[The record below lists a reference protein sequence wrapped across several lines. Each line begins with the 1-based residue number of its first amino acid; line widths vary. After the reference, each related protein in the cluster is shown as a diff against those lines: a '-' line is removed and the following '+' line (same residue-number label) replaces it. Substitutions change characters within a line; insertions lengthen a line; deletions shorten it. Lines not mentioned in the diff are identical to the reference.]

1 MTIQLAADDGDFYGL
16 PYDSVSSSNADGN
29 GVTAGETA
37 PTWVGLTD
45 EEIEQFAV
53 DAGIVTWVKRVYDTV
68 DKKFYDLPLGEGMQ
82 GDEICL
88 KQFAHLICAKLR
100 KNNT

>member
-16 PYDSVSSSNADGN
+16 PRDSVSSSNAG
-29 GVTAGETA
+29 GKCVTDGETS

-45 EEIEQFAV
+45 KEIEQFAV
-53 DAGIVTWVKRVYDTV
+53 DAGIVTWVKRVYDPV

-82 GDEICL
+82 GDAICL
-88 KQFAHLICAKLR
+88 KQFAHLICAKL
-100 KNNT
+100 KEENT